1 MVVVLFYE
9 NNILIIFRRDKND
22 CIRKKSTLLCKKLT

>member
-22 CIRKKSTLLCKKLT
+22 CIRKEYFYVRNSHS